1 MPRPLFA
8 CLGLVFSLVV
18 PLALPAPAHAV
29 TININI
35 GTSLNN
41 GRAIT
46 CREGERLL
54 RNRGFWNVRRV
65 DCRGRLFTYRAR
77 RANGLFEVGLNA
89 RNGRVVDMH
98 RIRR

>member
-1 MPRPLFA
+1 MPRPFFA
-8 CLGLVFSLVV
+8 CLGLVLSLVV

-89 RNGRVVDMH
+89 RNGRVADLR